1 MARGCSTCAGSA
13 PVVPNVYVQTA
24 APAASG
30 GAGLLP
36 LLAPVLTLLTSV
48 FSGSGMQIHSGK
60 GNTLYYAIVLLIVY
74 FASRRE
80 NGGLLQSLSA
90 LI

>member
-1 MARGCSTCAGSA
+1 M
-13 PVVPNVYVQTA
+13 
-24 APAASG
+24 
-30 GAGLLP
+30 
-36 LLAPVLTLLTSV
+36 

-60 GNTLYYAIVLLIVY
+60 GNTFYYVIVLLLVY

-90 LI
+90 LL